1 MTRHSRSGR
10 RSEILAVFTVLALVM
25 LIAAVAAG
33 CGSSTSGTSI
43 TTMTTSAPL
52 TTIVTQG
59 SGANALG
66 PGAKFTIHN
75 GVLSPTELSVPVGGA
90 VTWVNADDDT
100 TRTYEFVATDGSFDT
115 GPLGESDTFSVT
127 FQKAGTYTFT
137 EKNDPTIKG
146 TIVVQ

>member
-1 MTRHSRSGR
+1 MTRHSRSGKGNK
-10 RSEILAVFTVLALVM
+10 IPAVLTVLALIV
-25 LIAAVAAG
+25 LIAAAAAG

-66 PGAKFTIHN
+66 PGAKFTIQN
-75 GVLSPTELSVPVGGA
+75 GVLSPTELAVPVGGA
-90 VTWVNADDDT
+90 VTWVDADDDT
-100 TRTYEFVATDGSFDT
+100 TRTYEFVATDGSFDS
-115 GPLGESDTFSVT
+115 GPLGESDTYSAT
-127 FQKAGTYTFT
+127 FQKPGTYTFT
-137 EKNDPTIKG
+137 EKNDPNIKG